1 MNLASGDIMANGRW
15 RDYYPVDKTPPPEQG
30 LFKVGSIVGMLV
42 DMDRGIIS
50 FYKDGQELGSAFVQP
65 NIKFGE
71 YYPFI

>member
-1 MNLASGDIMANGRW
+1 M
-15 RDYYPVDKTPPPEQG
+15 
-30 LFKVGSIVGMLV
+30 GSIIGMLI

-50 FYKDGQELGSAFVQP
+50 FYKDGLELGSAFVQP